1 MGLLDFS
8 EFGGQKGLELYDQQT
23 QNSAGGKST
32 AKKKKT
38 RDEIELE
45 AIFDKSYVCPVCE
58 NKFTEKKVRSGKVK
72 LIGSDLMLHP
82 KYEQLDSTKYGTVTC
97 HKCGYSALDR
107 FFEGITTPQQRL
119 IRENVTPKYKDK
131 PMPEGIYTYDYA
143 LEMHKLAL
151 FNAVVKKSRASE
163 RAYICLKMAWLCQGK
178 LETLPEDEPNRDAVV
193 EECKTNMK
201 ELYKN
206 ACDGFSTAIQTEP
219 FPMCGMDDMTVTYLL
234 AALNMEVGAYDQALK
249 ILSEIIVN
257 SKVKTNLKEKARD
270 LRDEIQERRLNMSK

>member
-8 EFGGQKGLELYDQQT
+8 EFGAKKGMELYDQPV
-23 QNSAGGKST
+23 QNGTSGKT
-32 AKKKKT
+32 AAKKKKT

-58 NKFTEKKVRSGKVK
+58 NKFTEKKVRSGKIK
-72 LIGSDLMLHP
+72 LIGSDLMLRAR
-82 KYEQLDSTKYGTVTC
+82 YEQLDPTKYGTVTC

-107 FFEGITTPQQRL
+107 FFEGITTPQQHL
-119 IRENVTPKYKDK
+119 VKENVTPNYKDK
-131 PMPEGIYTYDYA
+131 PAPEGIYSYDYA

-151 FNAVVKKSRASE
+151 FNAVVKKSRTSE
-163 RAYICLKMAWLCQGK
+163 RAYICMKMAWLCQGK
-178 LETLPEDEPNRDAVV
+178 LESLPEDEPNYDAVV
-193 EECKTNMK
+193 AECKANMK

-234 AALNMEVGAYDQALK
+234 AALNMEIGEYDRALK

-257 SKVKTNLKEKARD
+257 SKVKSNLKEKARD
-270 LRDEIQERRLNMSK
+270 LRDEIQERRLNVPK